1 MKIDVYTATGSKKGS
16 VDLPAALFEAAI
28 NQGLMHQAV
37 VLQQSNRRH
46 PIAHAKNRGEIIG
59 STKKMFA
66 QKGTGRARRGPIR
79 SPLLK
84 GGGKTFGPRSNRNFH
99 KDMPKTMRRV
109 ALLSAL
115 SAQAKS
121 GSILGLEHYPEAVK
135 TKDAATCLG
144 KMPVELGRK
153 ILIVTPARHRGIA
166 LSTRNIP
173 NVRAITAAYLNP
185 EDVLGARHII
195 FFVDAIA
202 EAEKIFGGER
212 DRTERAVR
220 EEKSEKKQKN
230 QKEQRIQRKTTSS
243 TSSRSSTSFVSSA
256 SSK

>member
-1 MKIDVYTATGSKKGS
+1 
-16 VDLPAALFEAAI
+16 
-28 NQGLMHQAV
+28 
-37 VLQQSNRRH
+37 VLQQSNRRR
-46 PIAHAKNRGEIIG
+46 PIAHAKNRGEVIG

-66 QKGTGRARRGPIR
+66 QKGTGRARRGPLR
-79 SPLLK
+79 SPLLR
-84 GGGKTFGPRSNRNFH
+84 GGGKAFGPRSTRNYH

-121 GSILGLEHYPEAVK
+121 GSIMGIENYPETVK
-135 TKDAATCLG
+135 TKDAATVLG

-153 ILIVTPARHRGIA
+153 ILIVTSVRHRGIA

-173 NVRAITAAYLNP
+173 GVRSISAAYLNP

-202 EAEKIFGGER
+202 EAVKNPPVVSSEKTEKIQ
-212 DRTERAVR
+212 
-220 EEKSEKKQKN
+220 KSQKS
-230 QKEQRIQRKTTSS
+230 QRIQKSPKKKSS
-243 TSSRSSTSFVSSA
+243 VSSKSSA
-256 SSK
+256 SSASSSK

>member
-1 MKIDVYTATGSKKGS
+1 MKIDVYSATGAKKGS
-16 VDLPAALFEAAI
+16 LDLPATLFEAAI

-37 VLQQSNRRH
+37 VMQQSNRRR
-46 PIAHAKNRGEIIG
+46 PIAHAKNRGEVIG

-66 QKGTGRARRGPIR
+66 QKGTGRARRGPLR
-79 SPLLK
+79 SPLLR
-84 GGGKTFGPRSNRNFH
+84 GGGKAFGPRSNRNYH

-121 GSILGLEHYPEAVK
+121 GSIMGLENYPETVK
-135 TKDAATCLG
+135 TKEAATCLG

-153 ILIVTPARHRGIA
+153 ILIVTPSRHRGIA

-173 NVRAITAAYLNP
+173 NVRAISAAYLNP

-212 DRTERAVR
+212 DRTERAV
-220 EEKSEKKQKN
+220 KSPVAVAPDKTKKKMT
-230 QKEQRIQRKTTSS
+230 KKTKTNSAKSS
-243 TSSRSSTSFVSSA
+243 SVSEPEP
-256 SSK
+256 KL